1 MKKPEAKSPAG
12 AKTAKTATVEPRK
25 TAVGKIEPVKVAAG
39 AAVAATP
46 KKPFNPG
53 KFFAEVRQEAR
64 KITWTSR
71 KETWITTV
79 MVLIM
84 VVVASIFFFVV
95 DGALGYATTL
105 LTKLGQGG

>member
-1 MKKPEAKSPAG
+1 MKKP
-12 AKTAKTATVEPRK
+12 TAKPQGTKLQTAPQGG
-25 TAVGKIEPVKVAAG
+25 AAIGKIEPAKAAAP
-39 AAVAATP
+39 AAEP

-53 KFFAEVRQEAR
+53 RFIKEVRQEAA

-84 VVVASIFFFVV
+84 VVLAGVFFFIV
-95 DGALGYATTL
+95 DGALGYLTSL
-105 LTKLGQGG
+105 LTKIGQG

>member
-1 MKKPEAKSPAG
+1 MKKP
-12 AKTAKTATVEPRK
+12 TAKPQGNKVQVVPQGGA
-25 TAVGKIEPVKVAAG
+25 AIGKIEPVKAA
-39 AAVAATP
+39 AATAEP

-53 KFFAEVRQEAR
+53 RFIQEVRQEAR

-84 VVVASIFFFVV
+84 VILAAIFFFVV
-95 DGALGYATTL
+95 DGALGFLTTL
-105 LTKLGQGG
+105 LTKIGQG

>member
-1 MKKPEAKSPAG
+1 MKVKKPEAKQATRTPAV
-12 AKTAKTATVEPRK
+12 AK
-25 TAVGKIEPVKVAAG
+25 TAVGKIEPVKAQAS
-39 AAVAATP
+39 ATAAATP

-53 KFFAEVRQEAR
+53 RFFTEVRQEAR

-84 VVVASIFFFVV
+84 VIVASFFFWVV
-95 DGALGYATTL
+95 DGALGYLATL
-105 LTKLGQGG
+105 LTKIGQG

>member
-1 MKKPEAKSPAG
+1 MKKP
-12 AKTAKTATVEPRK
+12 TAKPQGNKVQAAPQGGTAI
-25 TAVGKIEPVKVAAG
+25 GKIEPVKA
-39 AAVAATP
+39 AAVAAEP

-53 KFFAEVRQEAR
+53 RFIQEVRQEAR

-84 VVVASIFFFVV
+84 VVLAAAFFFVV
-95 DGALGYATTL
+95 DGALGFLTTL
-105 LTKLGQGG
+105 LTKIGQA